1 MKRILS
7 AFLILVLILSVG
19 CGKVGEQNSTE
30 IVTFQMEPS
39 GDRVEPF
46 LELLENTSYEK
57 SGRCY
62 RISPQT
68 VSDQYGFH
76 LFKFDSSCA
85 GYLLYEDVVYPLGE
99 WFGGY
104 GLTSFA
110 VADLNRDGKSE
121 LYFTCS
127 WGSGLHRS
135 QAGYFDS
142 ANRQMIL
149 FDFSDID
156 HDSVLAVD
164 ENGTLSVYRAA
175 DCDVA
180 SFVEICPDNI
190 IALLDSSET
199 IPLSDIAN
207 RQNPAHYFSSVLFDI
222 PGRHPLSLPVE
233 SLLLPVVD
241 TPLAIGTF
249 PSHEISHAANPSLY
263 KFGYLL
269 KAFHIFLLSQ
279 SFGHLHHKS

>member
-46 LELLENTSYEK
+46 LELLDNTSYEK

-110 VADLNRDGKSE
+110 IADLNRDGKSE

-180 SFVEICPDNI
+180 SFVEI
-190 IALLDSSET
+190 T
-199 IPLSDIAN
+199 LSAGEKTASILQEGDRI
-207 RQNPAHYFSSVLFDI
+207 
-222 PGRHPLSLPVE
+222 
-233 SLLLPVVD
+233 
-241 TPLAIGTF
+241 T
-249 PSHEISHAANPSLY
+249 
-263 KFGYLL
+263 L
-269 KAFHIFLLSQ
+269 KAV
-279 SFGHLHHKS
+279 

>member
-99 WFGGY
+99 WF
-104 GLTSFA
+104 
-110 VADLNRDGKSE
+110 
-121 LYFTCS
+121 
-127 WGSGLHRS
+127 
-135 QAGYFDS
+135 
-142 ANRQMIL
+142 
-149 FDFSDID
+149 
-156 HDSVLAVD
+156 
-164 ENGTLSVYRAA
+164 
-175 DCDVA
+175 
-180 SFVEICPDNI
+180 
-190 IALLDSSET
+190 
-199 IPLSDIAN
+199 
-207 RQNPAHYFSSVLFDI
+207 
-222 PGRHPLSLPVE
+222 
-233 SLLLPVVD
+233 
-241 TPLAIGTF
+241 
-249 PSHEISHAANPSLY
+249 
-263 KFGYLL
+263 
-269 KAFHIFLLSQ
+269 
-279 SFGHLHHKS
+279 